1 MDFHGALWLF
11 LWKYALFKPLHMFLA
26 SALFQNLH
34 ATTFASMLMK
44 SSGLL
49 HEATAVLAGNDT
61 SLTENITQDRKRF
74 IFQSKHIF

>member
-1 MDFHGALWLF
+1 MAL
-11 LWKYALFKPLHMFLA
+11 PVEICIVQTSMFLA

-34 ATTFASMLMK
+34 ASTFASMLMK